1 MQEKTYYELLKDYGL
16 SDSII
21 QGIKSGDIGWD
32 FYDDTLFIS
41 NNEGG
46 THPIRRLSEIEISN
60 VMNAYRFEKREKSSA
75 SDSEIFFPGELGDWA
90 GVGIDSNWRE
100 YVDAYLQSASV
111 LASHIPNHFI
121 DPYLFMCRHSLEL
134 LLKSIVMLG
143 QRYLDLDA
151 DLPDHH
157 DLQRLG
163 IAAYP
168 YIELLGKM
176 EKTTISNISKT
187 VNEFHKID
195 PMSFNFRYPVSK
207 KNQRIKHESYLQSFH
222 LSKHNEAFQ
231 KIGLELK
238 KLIENIEMRTMFKNA
253 MNREL
258 SLTQR

>member
-21 QGIKSGDIGWD
+21 QGIKSGELDWD
-32 FYDDTLFIS
+32 FYDDTLFII
-41 NNEGG
+41 NDEGG
-46 THPIRRLSEIEISN
+46 MRPIRQLTKIEIN
-60 VMNAYRFEKREKSSA
+60 KVLNAYRFEKRAKASA
-75 SDSEIFFPGELGDWA
+75 GDSEIFFPGDLGNWA
-90 GVGIDSNWRE
+90 GVGINSNWPE

-157 DLQRLG
+157 DLQRLW
-163 IAAYP
+163 IAAFP

-176 EKTTISNISKT
+176 EKTTISGISET
-187 VNEFHKID
+187 VKEFHKID

-238 KLIENIEMRTMFKNA
+238 KLIDNIEMKTIFKNV
-253 MNREL
+253 MNREF
-258 SLTQR
+258 SLTQQ